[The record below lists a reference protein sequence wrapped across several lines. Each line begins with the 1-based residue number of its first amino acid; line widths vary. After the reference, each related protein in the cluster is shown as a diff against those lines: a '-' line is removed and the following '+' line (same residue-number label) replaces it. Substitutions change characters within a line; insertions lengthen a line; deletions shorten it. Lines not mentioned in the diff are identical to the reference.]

1 MDKSF
6 EPSAIEAD
14 WYARWER
21 LGCFAPEGDGTPYCV
36 LLPPPNVTG
45 TLHMGHAFQ
54 QTIMD
59 LLIRHARMSGR
70 RTLWQGGTD
79 HAGIATQKI
88 VENQLAAEGST
99 RHDLGREAFVER
111 VWAWKDESGSTIT
124 NQMRRL
130 GASIDWSRERF
141 TMDEGLSAAVRRV
154 FVRWYRDGLIYRGK
168 RLVHWDPVLQT
179 AVSDLEVN
187 NEERDGS
194 MWLIRY
200 PAADGGEGV
209 VVATT
214 RPETMLGDVA
224 VAVHPEDERYAHL
237 LGRHLELPLTGRRIP
252 VIADAW
258 VDREFG
264 TGCVK
269 ITPAH
274 DFNDFAIW
282 QRHEQTLRQLVR
294 EANPSWPQNWEPPSV
309 FAPDGRVVTAAHN
322 LATHQH
328 RYKKVVTG
336 GWPGEFADHVIPSS
350 YQGLDR
356 FEARKRVLADLEAAG
371 LLVETRKHKLMVPI
385 SQRSDAVI
393 EPMLTDQW
401 FVDLTRDTL
410 PDGRPGGRR
419 AITQPALEA
428 VTGGAIRFVPE
439 NWTTT
444 YVQWLENIQDWCIS
458 RQLWWGHRI
467 PAWHDGAG
475 NHFVGE
481 DEADAVAWARA
492 HGGPEPVGALT
503 QDPDV
508 LDTWFSSALWPFST
522 LGWPGDTPQR
532 AAEWNDFQRFLP
544 SSVLVT
550 GFDIIFFWVA
560 RMVMASVY
568 FAGRGED
575 GQYEP
580 ARRAL
585 SARIPFREVYINA
598 IVRDAE
604 GQKMSKSKGNTID
617 PLDLIDGIELPALVE
632 KSTRALLIPQ
642 VRDKVEKRI
651 RKEYPDG
658 IRAVG
663 ADALRFTFAALAT
676 HGRTINFDLK
686 RCEGYKA
693 FCNKLWNAARFVL
706 MNTEGFTAPA
716 GAAVPAR
723 SEAERWILTR
733 LSETLAEVEAGLAA
747 YRFDLVAQALYEF
760 TWNDYCDWF
769 VELAKPALADGA
781 DAADAASTRMTLLHV
796 LETLLR
802 ALHPIIPFI
811 SEAIWQEVA
820 PKLGRGGDTISRT
833 HYPLAGESPRDPAA
847 AAEIGWLKEAVSGIR
862 RIRSEMNIAPSK
874 AIPLLVAGGDAEDCR
889 RVAHFGPAL
898 RFLAR
903 LESVDR
909 LEAHGEE
916 PAAAAAVVGDL
927 RLLIPLAGLIDLGA
941 ERARL
946 AREIARIE
954 GEIGKCQGKLG
965 TETFVRNAP
974 PHVVEQERTRLAD
987 FTTSLVALRA
997 QAAKLG
1003 AG

>member
-1 MDKSF
+1 MMDKSF

-14 WYARWER
+14 WYARWEK
-21 LGCFAPEGDGTPYCV
+21 LGCFAPAGDGTPYCI

-59 LLIRHARMSGR
+59 LLIRHARMNGH

-88 VENQLAAEGST
+88 VENQLAAEGKT

-111 VWAWKDESGSTIT
+111 VWAWKHESGSTIT

-168 RLVHWDPVLQT
+168 RLVHWDPVLKT

-194 MWLIRY
+194 LWLIRY

-224 VAVHPEDERYAHL
+224 VAVHPDDARYAHL
-237 LGRHLELPLTGRRIP
+237 IGRHLDLPLTGRRIP
-252 VIADAW
+252 VIADAY

-274 DFNDFAIW
+274 DFNDFAIG
-282 QRHEQTLRQLVR
+282 QRHGLEPLSIFTLDARVNELAP
-294 EANPSWPQNWEPPSV
+294 EAY
-309 FAPDGRVVTAAHN
+309 R
-322 LATHQH
+322 
-328 RYKKVVTG
+328 
-336 GWPGEFADHVIPSS
+336 
-350 YQGLDR
+350 GLDR

-428 VTGGAIRFVPE
+428 VTSGAIRFVPE

-467 PAWHDGAG
+467 PAWYDEQGQI
-475 NHFVGE
+475 FVGE
-481 DEADAVAWARA
+481 DEADAIAWARA
-492 HGGPEPVGALT
+492 HGGPEPIGALT

-522 LGWPGDTPQR
+522 LGWPGDTPAR
-532 AAEWNDFQRFLP
+532 AAEWADFQRFLP
-544 SSVLVT
+544 STVLVT

-560 RMVMASVY
+560 RMVMATVY
-568 FAGRGED
+568 FVGRRED

-580 ARRAL
+580 ERRAL

-617 PLDLIDGIELPALVE
+617 PLDLIDGIELQALVD

-651 RKEYPDG
+651 RKDYPGG

-706 MNTEGFTAPA
+706 INTEGFSAPS

-723 SEAERWILTR
+723 SEAERWIRTR

-781 DAADAASTRMTLLHV
+781 DPEDAASVRLTLLDV

-820 PKLGRGGDTISRT
+820 PKLGRAGATISRT
-833 HYPLAGESPRDPAA
+833 RYPRSGEWPRDAAA
-847 AAEIGWLKEAVSGIR
+847 AAEIAWLKEVVSGIR
-862 RIRSEMNIAPSK
+862 RIRSEMNIAPSRT
-874 AIPLLVAGGDAEDCR
+874 IPLLTAGGDAEDHR
-889 RVAHFGPAL
+889 RLTHFGPAL

-903 LESVDR
+903 LESVEP
-909 LEAHGEE
+909 LAAHAEE
-916 PAAAAAVVGDL
+916 PAAAVAVVGGL

-946 AREIARIE
+946 VREIARIE
-954 GEIGKCQGKLG
+954 GEIAKCKAKLG
-965 TETFVRNAP
+965 TETFVRHAP

>member
-1 MDKSF
+1 MPESAEPERAGLAVFGQDKGNEKTIMDKSF
-6 EPSAIEAD
+6 EPKAIEAD
-14 WYARWER
+14 WYARWEAI
-21 LGCFAPEGDGTPYCV
+21 GCFAPDGEGTPYCV

-59 LLIRHARMSGR
+59 LLIRHARMSGH

-88 VENQLAAEGST
+88 VENQLAAEGLT
-99 RHDLGREAFVER
+99 RHDLGREAFVRR
-111 VWAWKDESGSTIT
+111 VWAWKEESGSTIT

-194 MWLIRY
+194 LWLIRY

-224 VAVHPEDERYAHL
+224 VAVHPDDERYAHL
-237 LGRHLELPLTGRRIP
+237 LGRQLELPLTGRRIT
-252 VIADAW
+252 VIADAY
-258 VDREFG
+258 VDRAFG

-274 DFNDFAIW
+274 DFNDFAIG
-282 QRHEQTLRQLVR
+282 QRHRLEPLPILTLDAKVN
-294 EANPSWPQNWEPPSV
+294 EN
-309 FAPDGRVVTAAHN
+309 APAAY
-322 LATHQH
+322 
-328 RYKKVVTG
+328 R
-336 GWPGEFADHVIPSS
+336 
-350 YQGLDR
+350 GLDR
-356 FEARKRVLADLEAAG
+356 FEARKRVLADLDAQG
-371 LLVETRKHKLMVPI
+371 LLVETRRHRLMVPI

-428 VTGGAIRFVPE
+428 VTSGAIRFVPE

-467 PAWHDGAG
+467 PAWHDEAG
-475 NHFVGE
+475 NLYVGE
-481 DEADAVAWARA
+481 DLADALAWARA

-522 LGWPGDTPQR
+522 LGWPGDTPAR
-532 AAEWNDFQRFLP
+532 AAEWAEFQRFLP

-568 FAGRGED
+568 FAGRRDD
-575 GQYEP
+575 GGYEP
-580 ARRAL
+580 ARQAL

-617 PLDLIDGIELPALVE
+617 PLDLIDGIELEALVE
-632 KSTRALLIPQ
+632 KSTKSLLIPQ
-642 VRDKVEKRI
+642 VRDKVEKRL

-706 MNTEGFTAPA
+706 MNTDGFSAPA
-716 GAAVPAR
+716 DAAVVAR

-733 LSETLAEVEAGLAA
+733 LAGALAEVESGLSA
-747 YRFDLVAQALYEF
+747 YRFDQVAQALYEF

-781 DAADAASTRMTLLHV
+781 DPAEAASMRMTLLAV
-796 LETLLR
+796 LEILLR

-820 PKLGRGGDTISRT
+820 PRIGRGGATVSRAR
-833 HYPLAGESPRDPAA
+833 YPHSSEVPRDPAA
-847 AAEIGWLKEAVSGIR
+847 AAEIGWLKDAVSGIR

-874 AIPLLVAGGDAEDCR
+874 AIPLLHAGGTTEDAR
-889 RVAHFGPAL
+889 RLAHFDAAL

-903 LESVDR
+903 LESI
-909 LEAHGEE
+909 EALAAGGEE
-916 PAAAAAVVGDL
+916 PAAAVAVLGEL
-927 RLLIPLAGLIDLGA
+927 RLLIPLAGLIDLDA

-946 AREIARIE
+946 KREIARLE
-954 GEIGKCQGKLG
+954 GEIRKCEAKLG

-974 PHVVEQERTRLAD
+974 ASVVEQERQRLAD
-987 FTTSLVALRA
+987 FTTSLAALKA

-1003 AG
+1003 GA